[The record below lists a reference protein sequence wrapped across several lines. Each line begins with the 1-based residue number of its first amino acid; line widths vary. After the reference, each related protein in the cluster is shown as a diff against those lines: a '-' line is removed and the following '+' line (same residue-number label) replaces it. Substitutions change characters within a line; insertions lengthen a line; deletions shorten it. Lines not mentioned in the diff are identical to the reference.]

1 MDRQASAF
9 EYLCRVCA
17 ANTKGKNSVAECV
30 YILKT
35 PALKDKIEKFL
46 YLTISED
53 DILPK
58 VLCKACYR
66 QVEATASLSK
76 IAKHTQKVFRDF
88 IFNTKSYLQAESST
102 SPEVTTI
109 APTRT
114 LTAPANTLLKAP
126 VTNFTAPATAHSAPA
141 PIFSAPA
148 PIFTAPA
155 SIFTAPASTFTAPP
169 AIFTAPTPTPTT
181 TTTTA
186 PVVPVQAKPKAKEKD
201 KPIVKSVE
209 LITLTSQPP
218 PSKCSHK
225 DDVILNVSVNDPLTR
240 ETQHKMITA
249 SRRQNSLDSRYTPK
263 SIAQRGFTST
273 PKQPESIT
281 PTKKQTTSG
290 VINFFPN
297 RPQQVTTV
305 TSGGYVIGCTPSSAP
320 TSKPTSDQ
328 PASAPASAPPT
339 NTLQQKRKNLKTAL
353 NNSKTSNSGQ
363 VSLLKVSQKAAAA
376 PTKSS
381 QPPKV
386 VEPPTVLVEDDVPA
400 EPLPEKM
407 IIASTKQQKHLT
419 QVTPTAPTAPQPTPP
434 NEPESELQPQTEP
447 TDLSQPFRHNIPDD
461 ILLGKVIKDGDLLKL
476 ILKALKWPVKRN
488 NMEAQLERLRNS
500 RFAHIMADPNLLQDA
515 DLTQIMGPYLGP
527 VLQAA
532 QMLQQQQQ
540 IAAAAAA
547 AAVTKETE
555 LQVAGI
561 TTSLPYKLPAETSVQ
576 LVPASPEAE
585 AEEPDAAAA
594 KKSTS
599 NQSLKRDAGKAS
611 AKRAPPKKVR
621 KVAPRGRSASTF
633 NSDEYAALNSTLNS
647 QYLSSKSTPDIPVD
661 LDPSALFTQLSL
673 LSGLSASSS
682 NEALLALLERQRV
695 ALSRLQQQQ
704 LQQQP
709 QPQPPAQARRQRS
722 NSIITV
728 PASGSDFLF
737 DTDDIILMEP
747 DDCLESASTNLQNN
761 LDNNTG
767 SSSAIS
773 QSGPVNNFPVPQQ
786 VSKPMI
792 TRPIIKRRKTV
803 IQASPARTNLAI
815 NTQPVPPAHTKPAE
829 SVITTATR
837 TKVST
842 SVTNLRPSL
851 SAATAPPQK
860 KISKT
865 QSLDSLNTIATQYP
879 SNIISS
885 GTQAPSN
892 TTNVSVSE
900 AAPTAIMTKATETAL
915 IVTASAATSVSSL
928 VASTSASN
936 VTAVSTVAA
945 EKSTTRSTSST
956 KRQSTSKLA
965 LGQQLLE
972 AICLQTIA
980 AEKKDVTVVPAGAT
994 GARGSVQQIRSAL
1007 KKSLQKAQEQQQQRN
1022 KKAAPA
1028 TTQEENVE
1036 RNVNIVREVVE
1047 QPRSRHRGNMPAGQL
1062 DVEEE
1067 INRITLVLQSNA
1079 KEDKKIEEAD
1089 KRLTAAAPTRI
1100 PGIRRKIVPTTRNR
1114 RPTVTLL
1121 VADEIVDLVA
1131 DEDNQDSA
1139 DGKSADK
1146 DKGNE
1151 KDKEKE
1157 ATTSNKPK
1165 ETVKAYLNAAS
1176 LATLQRSQKSDTKE
1190 QKTVTPMSK
1199 RGRNIQ
1205 LDESDDDDD
1214 EDNKPLKPR
1223 TEKHSDEKQEVG
1235 SRTSTPA
1242 SWQRSE
1248 SATNTVTSAR
1258 PSRVSK
1264 TMSRYYKGPDKSPG
1278 TPSRSTM
1285 ATRSR
1290 FRN

>member
-1 MDRQASAF
+1 MASAF

-17 ANTKGKNSVAECV
+17 ANTKGKNSVPECV

-88 IFNTKSYLQAESST
+88 IFNTKSYLQAESSESST
-102 SPEVTTI
+102 SPEVTTT

-114 LTAPANTLLKAP
+114 LTAPANTFTAP
-126 VTNFTAPATAHSAPA
+126 VSNFTAPATAHSAPA
-141 PIFSAPA
+141 PIFSS
-148 PIFTAPA
+148 PA
-155 SIFTAPASTFTAPP
+155 SIFTAPASTFKAPP

-186 PVVPVQAKPKAKEKD
+186 PVVPVQAKPKPKEKD

-209 LITLTSQPP
+209 LITPTSQPP

-320 TSKPTSDQ
+320 TSKAATSDQ
-328 PASAPASAPPT
+328 PAPAPASAPPT

-353 NNSKTSNSGQ
+353 NNSKTSNAGQ
-363 VSLLKVSQKAAAA
+363 VSLLKVSQKAAVAAA

-407 IIASTKQQKHLT
+407 IIAATKQQKHLT
-419 QVTPTAPTAPQPTPP
+419 QVAPTAPTAPQPTPP
-434 NEPESELQPQTEP
+434 NEPESEQQPQTEP
-447 TDLSQPFRHNIPDD
+447 TDLSQPFRTNIPDD

-555 LQVAGI
+555 LQMAGI

-585 AEEPDAAAA
+585 AEEADAAAA

-599 NQSLKRDAGKAS
+599 TQSLKRDAGKAS
-611 AKRAPPKKVR
+611 AKRAPPRKVR
-621 KVAPRGRSASTF
+621 KMAPRGRSASTF

-647 QYLSSKSTPDIPVD
+647 QYLSPKSAPDIPVD

-704 LQQQP
+704 QQP

-747 DDCLESASTNLQNN
+747 DDCLENTTTNLQNN

-773 QSGPVNNFPVPQQ
+773 QSGPVNTFPVPQP
-786 VSKPMI
+786 VSKTMI

-815 NTQPVPPAHTKPAE
+815 NTQPVPPAYTKPAE
-829 SVITTATR
+829 SVITNATR

-842 SVTNLRPSL
+842 SVTNLMPSL

-900 AAPTAIMTKATETAL
+900 AAATAIMTKATETAL

-945 EKSTTRSTSST
+945 EKSTTRSSSSST

-980 AEKKDVTVVPAGAT
+980 AETKDIAVVPAGAA
-994 GARGSVQQIRSAL
+994 GGRGSVQQIRSAL

-1028 TTQEENVE
+1028 TIDEENVE

-1067 INRITLVLQSNA
+1067 INRITLVLQSKA

-1089 KRLTAAAPTRI
+1089 KRLTAAASTRI

-1139 DGKSADK
+1139 DGKSADN

-1151 KDKEKE
+1151 NDKEKE
-1157 ATTSNKPK
+1157 TTASNKPK
-1165 ETVKAYLNAAS
+1165 EKVKTYLNAAS

-1190 QKTVTPMSK
+1190 QKAVTPMHK

-1205 LDESDDDDD
+1205 LDESDDDDDD

-1248 SATNTVTSAR
+1248 SATNTLTSAR

-1278 TPSRSTM
+1278 TTSRSTM